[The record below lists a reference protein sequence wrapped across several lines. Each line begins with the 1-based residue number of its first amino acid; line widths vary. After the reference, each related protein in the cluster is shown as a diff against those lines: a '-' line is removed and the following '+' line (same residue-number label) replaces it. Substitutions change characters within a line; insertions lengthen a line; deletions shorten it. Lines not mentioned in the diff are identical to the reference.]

1 MAKILVIDDDPEL
14 RTILREMLAKAGHQI
29 LVAADG
35 RDGLT
40 LYRECRPDLIIT
52 DIFMPGRDGLYVIK
66 EVAHDADVKVIAIS
80 GGGRNRDFD
89 VLREARDFGAW
100 RTLQKPFGPNELLTL
115 IDDVLAG

>member
-14 RTILREMLAKAGHQI
+14 RSILGEMLSKAGHQI
-29 LVAADG
+29 FAASDG
-35 RDGLT
+35 KEGLA
-40 LYRECRPDLIIT
+40 LYRERRPDLIVT
-52 DIFMPGRDGLYVIK
+52 DIFMPGRDGLFVIK

-100 RTLQKPFGPNELLTL
+100 RTLQKPFGPNDLLTL
-115 IDDVLAG
+115 IDDVLQG